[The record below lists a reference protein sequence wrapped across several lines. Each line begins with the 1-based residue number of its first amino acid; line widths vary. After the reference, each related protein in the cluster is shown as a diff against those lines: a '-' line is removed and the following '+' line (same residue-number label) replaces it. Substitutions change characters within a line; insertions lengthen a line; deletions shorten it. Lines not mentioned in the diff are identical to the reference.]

1 MCGFTGFITKK
12 SFDTESVEDI
22 WRSTNSMFHRG
33 PDAGGIWYDQDA
45 GVALGHR
52 RLSVLD
58 LTTAG
63 HQPMQSF
70 SGRYVIVY
78 NGEIYNFITL
88 RAELDKISIHQWRGQ
103 SDTEVILAAIEEG
116 GIERALKRFIGMFAF
131 ALWDKKERVLTL
143 ARDRIGE
150 KPLYYGWCGDT
161 FLFAS
166 ELKALKAYPAF
177 NADINRNAIAIYL
190 RHNCIPAPHT
200 IYKGIHKLIPGTTV
214 TISKKSTERQHPEPA
229 EYWSAR
235 MVAEKGLKDPFT
247 GTEQDAVIALEEI
260 LRDAVGKQ
268 MVADVPL
275 GAFLSGGIDSSM
287 IVAMMQQQSTHPV
300 KTFTI
305 GYADKDYNEA
315 INAREVARHLGTDHT
330 ELYVSPAEAREV
342 IPRLPSIYDEP
353 FADSSQIPTL
363 LVSQLARNY
372 VTVSLSGDA
381 GDELFGGYN
390 RYFWWQ
396 KIWDKIAPWPQFIRK
411 GTASTFKLFAPNISD
426 SIYNFL
432 MSILPG
438 SFRQRI
444 MKDKLQKVIGVLD
457 AENPMEMY
465 ISFCSHWHNPADIVV
480 NAQEPSSPLSDRNK
494 WLHTHEDTFQMMYLD
509 LVSYLPDDILV
520 KVDRAAMSVSL
531 ETRMPFLDHRLVEFA
546 WKLPLNMKIRNGQ
559 GKWMLR
565 QLLFQYVPR
574 ELIERPKTG
583 FGIPID
589 AWLRG
594 PLRDWANDLLD
605 ESRLRQEGYFL
616 TVPIQRIWTE
626 HLTGKRNWSCHL
638 WDVLMFQAWLN
649 EQKAPL

>member
-12 SFDTESVEDI
+12 NFDTKVI

-33 PDAGGIWYDQDA
+33 PDAAGIWYDQDA

-58 LTTAG
+58 LTPAG
-63 HQPMQSF
+63 NQPMHSF
-70 SGRYVIVY
+70 TGRYVIVY
-78 NGEIYNFITL
+78 NGELYNFISL
-88 RAELDKISIHQWRGQ
+88 RNELDKISTRQWRGQ
-103 SDTEVILAAIEEG
+103 SDTEVILAAIQEW
-116 GIERALKRFIGMFAF
+116 GIERALTRFIGMFAF
-131 ALWDKKERVLTL
+131 ALWDKKERILTL

-177 NADINRNAIAIYL
+177 NADIHRNAITLYL
-190 RHNCIPAPHT
+190 RHNCIPAPYT
-200 IYKGIHKLIPGTTV
+200 IYKDIRKLTPGTTI
-214 TISKKSTERQHPEPA
+214 TISKKSEEGQYPEPVV
-229 EYWSAR
+229 YWSAR

-247 GTEQDAVIALEEI
+247 GTEQDAVNALEEI

-268 MVADVPL
+268 MIADVPL
-275 GAFLSGGIDSSM
+275 GAFLSGGIDSST

-305 GYADKDYNEA
+305 GYTDKDYNEA

-330 ELYVSPAEAREV
+330 ELYVSSAEATEV

-396 KIWDKIAPWPQFIRK
+396 KIWGKIEPWPQFIRK
-411 GTASTFKLFAPNISD
+411 GIAKTFKLLAPTIWDSMYNI
-426 SIYNFL
+426 L
-432 MSILPG
+432 MPILPI

-444 MKDKLQKVIGVLD
+444 VKDKLQKIIGVLD
-457 AENPMEMY
+457 IENPMEMY
-465 ISFCSHWHNPADIVV
+465 IRFCSHWHNPTDVVV
-480 NAQEPSSPLSDRNK
+480 NAQEPSSLVSDRHN
-494 WLHTHEDTFQMMYLD
+494 WLNTNEDTFQMMYLD
-509 LVSYLPDDILV
+509 LVTYLPDDILV

-531 ETRMPFLDHRLVEFA
+531 ETRIPLLDHRLVEFA
-546 WKLPLNMKIRNGQ
+546 WKLPLSMKIRNGQ
-559 GKWMLR
+559 GKWLLR
-565 QLLFQYVPR
+565 QVLYRYVPR
-574 ELIERPKTG
+574 KLIERPKTG

-594 PLRDWANDLLD
+594 PLRDWAEALLD
-605 ESRLRQEGYFL
+605 ESRLRQDGYFL
-616 TVPIQRIWTE
+616 PVLIQRIWAE
-626 HLTGKRNWSCHL
+626 HLSGKRNWSYHL
-638 WDVLMFQAWLN
+638 WNVLMFQAWLN